1 MGPQNVWQIDAGPKV
16 DLKRDDN
23 DATLCNVI
31 IFSSFKSSN
40 GRKWDEQREGEVR
53 EGGEAYPNENCHKAV
68 RN

>member
-1 MGPQNVWQIDAGPKV
+1 MWQIDAGPKV

-40 GRKWDEQREGEVR
+40 GRKRDERR
-53 EGGEAYPNENCHKAV
+53 EGGGKGASISKRKLP
-68 RN
+68 